1 MKDKSKNKKKLNFM
15 KTVLMIGYIPL
26 LTANIILT
34 LFASHKLETN
44 LEESTFLRLKSCAT
58 SVEQYF
64 TWDIREDILCKDDV
78 SYEFIDSLK
87 NDDIELTFFVEDT
100 RYLTSIKDE
109 SGNRIEDTKADSH
122 IWEEVK
128 KGNDYKASNV
138 EIAGVDYYVYYR
150 PVKSEAGDVIGMAF
164 AGEKVTT
171 VANAARTLSRSMYAI
186 DTFLLILFGAIL
198 FYVAGLIRKPIKQT
212 AECIDTIAHGD
223 ITQPIEIHTILEET
237 FMLVTAAKLL
247 QEKLGEIITNVS
259 GTSDQLKDNVDNL
272 KSLTNLS
279 SSGAAQISTTMEE
292 LASTASTLAENV
304 QTVDQNAMD
313 MGENI
318 DEIFKDVES
327 LSDNTQQMNDAKAV
341 ATEAID
347 TVITNTNSTVE
358 LISKVKD
365 QIDGTNE
372 AIKQI
377 NTAVELIVD
386 ITSQTNLL
394 SLNASIEAARAGVAG
409 KGFAVVAGE
418 IKQLAE
424 ESAKGAETIKA
435 VTQNIIKQSSESVAM
450 VEQIKEL
457 VDTESESVNA
467 TKENFDVLNN
477 CIQHNIASVKS
488 IDSKTK
494 ALDELK
500 GLIIGSITELSA
512 ISEENAASNQEV
524 TASVTNIS
532 SNVENIDEVTQEVLN
547 SSDTLS
553 ELMTYFK

>member
-1 MKDKSKNKKKLNFM
+1 MKDKGKNKKKLNFM

-26 LTANIILT
+26 LSANIILT

-44 LEESTFLRLKSCAT
+44 LEESTFLRLKACAT
-58 SVEQYF
+58 GVEQYF

-87 NDDIELTFFVEDT
+87 NEDIELTFFVDDT

-109 SGNRIEDTKADSH
+109 SGDRIEGTKADSH
-122 IWEEVK
+122 VWEEVK

-138 EIAGVDYYVYYR
+138 EIAGVDYYVYYI

-186 DTFLLILFGAIL
+186 DIFLLILFGAIL

-292 LASTASTLAENV
+292 LASTASTA
-304 QTVDQNAMD
+304 
-313 MGENI
+313 
-318 DEIFKDVES
+318 
-327 LSDNTQQMNDAKAV
+327 
-341 ATEAID
+341 
-347 TVITNTNSTVE
+347 
-358 LISKVKD
+358 
-365 QIDGTNE
+365 
-372 AIKQI
+372 
-377 NTAVELIVD
+377 
-386 ITSQTNLL
+386 
-394 SLNASIEAARAGVAG
+394 
-409 KGFAVVAGE
+409 
-418 IKQLAE
+418 
-424 ESAKGAETIKA
+424 
-435 VTQNIIKQSSESVAM
+435 
-450 VEQIKEL
+450 
-457 VDTESESVNA
+457 
-467 TKENFDVLNN
+467 
-477 CIQHNIASVKS
+477 C
-488 IDSKTK
+488 
-494 ALDELK
+494 
-500 GLIIGSITELSA
+500 
-512 ISEENAASNQEV
+512 
-524 TASVTNIS
+524 
-532 SNVENIDEVTQEVLN
+532 
-547 SSDTLS
+547 
-553 ELMTYFK
+553 

>member
-64 TWDIREDILCKDDV
+64 TWDIHEDILCKDDV

-138 EIAGVDYYVYYR
+138 EITGVDYYVYYM

-164 AGEKVTT
+164 AGEKATT
-171 VANAARTLSRSMYAI
+171 VSNAARTLSRSMYAI
-186 DTFLLILFGAIL
+186 DTFLLILCGAIL

-304 QTVDQNAMD
+304 QTVNQNAMN

-327 LSDNTQQMNDAKAV
+327 LSDNTQQMNDAKEV

-358 LISKVKD
+358 LISKVKG
-365 QIDGTNE
+365 QIDETNE

-409 KGFAVVAGE
+409 KGFAVVAEE
-418 IKQLAE
+418 IKKLAE
-424 ESAKGAETIKA
+424 ESAKGAESIKA

-477 CIQHNIASVKS
+477 CIQQNIASVES
-488 IDSKTK
+488 INTKTQ

>member
-58 SVEQYF
+58 SVEKYF

-78 SYEFIDSLK
+78 SYEFVDSLK

-100 RYLTSIKDE
+100 RYITSIKDE

-122 IWEEVK
+122 IWEEVQ

-247 QEKLGEIITNVS
+247 QEKHGEIITNVS

-304 QTVDQNAMD
+304 QTVNQNAME
-313 MGENI
+313 MGDNI

-327 LSDNTQQMNDAKAV
+327 LSDNTQQMNDAKEV

-365 QIDGTNE
+365 QIDETNE

-394 SLNASIEAARAGVAG
+394 SLNASIEAARAGAAG
-409 KGFAVVAGE
+409 KGFAVVAEE
-418 IKQLAE
+418 IKKLAE
-424 ESAKGAETIKA
+424 ESAKGAESIKA
-435 VTQNIIKQSSESVAM
+435 VTQNIIKQSGESVAM

>member
-100 RYLTSIKDE
+100 RYITSIKDE

-122 IWEEVK
+122 IWEEVQ

-138 EIAGVDYYVYYR
+138 EIAGVDYYVYYM
-150 PVKSEAGDVIGMAF
+150 PVKSEAGDVIGMSF

-171 VANAARTLSRSMYAI
+171 VANAARTLSRSMYFI
-186 DTFLLILFGAIL
+186 DTILLIIFGAIL
-198 FYVAGLIRKPIKQT
+198 FYVAELIRKPIKQT
-212 AECIDTIAHGD
+212 AACIDTIAHGD
-223 ITQPIEIHTILEET
+223 ITQPIEIHAIMDET
-237 FMLVTAAKLL
+237 FTLVTAAKLL

-304 QTVDQNAMD
+304 QTVNQNAIE
-313 MGENI
+313 MGDNI

-327 LSDNTQQMNDAKAV
+327 LSDNTQQMNDAKEV

-365 QIDGTNE
+365 QIDETNE

-409 KGFAVVAGE
+409 KGFAVVAEE
-418 IKQLAE
+418 IKKLAE
-424 ESAKGAETIKA
+424 ESAKGAESIKA
-435 VTQNIIKQSSESVAM
+435 VTQNIIKQSGESVAM

>member
-44 LEESTFLRLKSCAT
+44 LEESTYLRLKSCAT

-87 NDDIELTFFVEDT
+87 NDGIELTFFVDDT
-100 RYLTSIKDE
+100 RYLTSIKDA

-122 IWEEVK
+122 VWEEVK

-138 EIAGVDYYVYYR
+138 KIDGVDYYVYYI

-164 AGEKVTT
+164 AGEKATT

-186 DTFLLILFGAIL
+186 DTILLIIFGAIL

-304 QTVDQNAMD
+304 QTVNQNAMN

-327 LSDNTQQMNDAKAV
+327 LSDNTQQMNDAKEV

-365 QIDGTNE
+365 QIDETNE

-409 KGFAVVAGE
+409 KGFAVVAEE
-418 IKQLAE
+418 IKKLAE
-424 ESAKGAETIKA
+424 ESAKGAESIKA
-435 VTQNIIKQSSESVAM
+435 VTQNIIKQSGESVAM

-477 CIQHNIASVKS
+477 CIQQNIASVES
-488 IDSKTK
+488 INTKTQ

-553 ELMTYFK
+553 ELMNYFK

>member
-58 SVEQYF
+58 SVEKYF

-138 EIAGVDYYVYYR
+138 EIAGVKYYVYYM

-164 AGEKVTT
+164 AGEKATT
-171 VANAARTLSRSMYAI
+171 VSNAARTLSRSMYFI
-186 DTFLLILFGAIL
+186 DTVLLIIFGAIL
-198 FYVAGLIRKPIKQT
+198 FYVAGIIRKPIKQT

-223 ITQPIEIHTILEET
+223 ITQPIEIHTVLEET

-247 QEKLGEIITNVS
+247 QEKLGEIITNV
-259 GTSDQLKDNVDNL
+259 TSTSTQLKDNVDNL
-272 KSLTNLS
+272 KSLTDLS

-304 QTVDQNAMD
+304 QTVNQNAME
-313 MGENI
+313 MGDNI

-327 LSDNTQQMNDAKAV
+327 LSDNTQQMNDAKEV
-341 ATEAID
+341 ATEAIA

-365 QIDGTNE
+365 QIDDTNE

-424 ESAKGAETIKA
+424 ESAKGAESIKA

-450 VEQIKEL
+450 VEQIKKL

>member
-138 EIAGVDYYVYYR
+138 EIAGVDYYVYYK

-164 AGEKVTT
+164 AGEKFTT
-171 VANAARTLSRSMYAI
+171 VANAARTLSRSMYFI
-186 DTFLLILFGAIL
+186 DTILLIIFGAIL
-198 FYVAGLIRKPIKQT
+198 FYVAELIRKPIKQT

-223 ITQPIEIHTILEET
+223 ITQPIEIHTVLEET

-292 LASTASTLAENV
+292 LASTAATLAENV
-304 QTVDQNAMD
+304 QTVNQNAME
-313 MGENI
+313 MGDNI

-327 LSDNTQQMNDAKAV
+327 LSDNTQQMNDAKEV
-341 ATEAID
+341 ATDAID

-358 LISKVKD
+358 LISRVKD
-365 QIDGTNE
+365 QIDETNE

-409 KGFAVVAGE
+409 KGFAVVAEE
-418 IKQLAE
+418 IKKLAE
-424 ESAKGAETIKA
+424 ESAKGAESIKA
-435 VTQNIIKQSSESVAM
+435 VTQNIIKQSGESVAM

>member
-34 LFASHKLETN
+34 LFAAHKLETN
-44 LEESTFLRLKSCAT
+44 LEESTFLRLKACAT
-58 SVEQYF
+58 SVTQYF

-87 NDDIELTFFVEDT
+87 NDDIDLTFFVEDT

-138 EIAGVDYYVYYR
+138 EIAGVKYYVYYM

-171 VANAARTLSRSMYAI
+171 VANAARTLSRSMYFI
-186 DTFLLILFGAIL
+186 DTILLIIFGAIL

-259 GTSDQLKDNVDNL
+259 GTSNQLKDNVDNL

-292 LASTASTLAENV
+292 LASTASTLAESV
-304 QTVDQNAMD
+304 QTVNQNAME
-313 MGENI
+313 MGDNI

-327 LSDNTQQMNDAKAV
+327 LSDNTQQMNDAKEV

-365 QIDGTNE
+365 QIDETNE

-409 KGFAVVAGE
+409 KGFAVVAEE
-418 IKQLAE
+418 IKKLAE
-424 ESAKGAETIKA
+424 ESAKGAESIKA

>member
-58 SVEQYF
+58 SVEKYF

-109 SGNRIEDTKADSH
+109 NGNRIEDTKADSH
-122 IWEEVK
+122 IWEEVQ

-138 EIAGVDYYVYYR
+138 EIAGVDYYVYYM

-164 AGEKVTT
+164 AGEKATT
-171 VANAARTLSRSMYAI
+171 VSNAARTLSRSMYFI
-186 DTFLLILFGAIL
+186 DTVLLIIFGAIL

-223 ITQPIEIHTILEET
+223 ITQPIEIHTVLEET

-259 GTSDQLKDNVDNL
+259 GTSNQLKDNVDNL

-304 QTVDQNAMD
+304 QTVNQNAME
-313 MGENI
+313 MGDNI

-327 LSDNTQQMNDAKAV
+327 LSDNTQQMNDAKEV

-365 QIDGTNE
+365 QIDETNE

-394 SLNASIEAARAGVAG
+394 SLNASIEAARAGAAG
-409 KGFAVVAGE
+409 KGFAVVAEE
-418 IKQLAE
+418 IKKLAE
-424 ESAKGAETIKA
+424 ESAKGAESIKA
-435 VTQNIIKQSSESVAM
+435 VTQNIIKQSGESVAM

>member
-1 MKDKSKNKKKLNFM
+1 MKDKNKNKKKLNFM

-34 LFASHKLETN
+34 LFAAHKLETN
-44 LEESTFLRLKSCAT
+44 LEESTFLRLKACAT

-87 NDDIELTFFVEDT
+87 NEDIELTFFVDDT

-122 IWEEVK
+122 IWEEVQ

-138 EIAGVDYYVYYR
+138 EIAGVEYYVYYM

-164 AGEKVTT
+164 AGEKATIVTD
-171 VANAARTLSRSMYAI
+171 AASALTKSMYFI
-186 DTFLLILFGAIL
+186 DTILLIIFGAIL

-304 QTVDQNAMD
+304 QTVNQNAME
-313 MGENI
+313 MGDNI

-327 LSDNTQQMNDAKAV
+327 LSDNTQQMNDAKEV

-358 LISKVKD
+358 LISRVKA
-365 QIDGTNE
+365 QIDETNE
-372 AIKQI
+372 AVKQI

-424 ESAKGAETIKA
+424 ESAKGAESIKA

>member
-34 LFASHKLETN
+34 LFAAHKLETN
-44 LEESTFLRLKSCAT
+44 LEESTFLRLKACAT

-78 SYEFIDSLK
+78 SYEFVDSLK
-87 NDDIELTFFVEDT
+87 NDDIELTFFVDDT

-109 SGNRIEDTKADSH
+109 SGNRIEGTKADSH
-122 IWEEVK
+122 VWEEVK

-138 EIAGVDYYVYYR
+138 EIAGVEYYVYYI

-164 AGEKVTT
+164 AGEKATIVTE
-171 VANAARTLSRSMYAI
+171 AASALTKSMYFI
-186 DTFLLILFGAIL
+186 DTILLIIFGAIL

-259 GTSDQLKDNVDNL
+259 GTSNQLKDNVDNL

-304 QTVDQNAMD
+304 QTVNQNAME
-313 MGENI
+313 MGDNI

-358 LISKVKD
+358 LISRVKD
-365 QIDGTNE
+365 QIDETNE
-372 AIKQI
+372 AVKQI

-424 ESAKGAETIKA
+424 ESAKGAESIKA

-467 TKENFDVLNN
+467 TKENFEVLNN
-477 CIQHNIASVKS
+477 CIQQNIASVKS

>member
-1 MKDKSKNKKKLNFM
+1 M
-15 KTVLMIGYIPL
+15 
-26 LTANIILT
+26 
-34 LFASHKLETN
+34 
-44 LEESTFLRLKSCAT
+44 
-58 SVEQYF
+58 
-64 TWDIREDILCKDDV
+64 
-78 SYEFIDSLK
+78 
-87 NDDIELTFFVEDT
+87 TFFVEDT

-109 SGNRIEDTKADSH
+109 SGHRIEDTKADSH
-122 IWEEVK
+122 VWEEVK

-138 EIAGVDYYVYYR
+138 EIAGVDYYVYYM
-150 PVKSEAGDVIGMAF
+150 PVKSEAGDVIGMSF
-164 AGEKVTT
+164 AGEKATT
-171 VANAARTLSRSMYAI
+171 VSNAARTLSRSMYFI
-186 DTFLLILFGAIL
+186 DTILLIIFGAIL
-198 FYVAGLIRKPIKQT
+198 FYVAELIRKPIKQT

-223 ITQPIEIHTILEET
+223 ITQPIEIHAIMDET
-237 FMLVTAAKLL
+237 FTLVTAAKLL
-247 QEKLGEIITNVS
+247 QEKLGEIITNV
-259 GTSDQLKDNVDNL
+259 TSTSNQLKDNVDNL
-272 KSLTNLS
+272 KSLADLS
-279 SSGAAQISTTMEE
+279 SSGASQISTTMEE

-304 QTVDQNAMD
+304 QTVNQNAIE
-313 MGENI
+313 MGDNI

-327 LSDNTQQMNDAKAV
+327 LSDNTQQMNDAKEV

-365 QIDGTNE
+365 QIDETNE

-394 SLNASIEAARAGVAG
+394 SLNASIEAARAGAAG

-424 ESAKGAETIKA
+424 ESAKGAESIKA
-435 VTQNIIKQSSESVAM
+435 VTQNIIKQSGESVAM

>member
-34 LFASHKLETN
+34 IYASHKLETN

-58 SVEQYF
+58 SVDQYF
-64 TWDIREDILCKDDV
+64 TWDIRENILCKDDV

-138 EIAGVDYYVYYR
+138 EIAGVEYYVYYM

-164 AGEKVTT
+164 AGEKATT
-171 VANAARTLSRSMYAI
+171 VSNAARTLSRSMYFI
-186 DTFLLILFGAIL
+186 DTILLIIFGAIL

-223 ITQPIEIHTILEET
+223 ITQPIEIHTVLDET
-237 FMLVTAAKLL
+237 FTLVTAAKLL
-247 QEKLGEIITNVS
+247 QEKLGEIITNV
-259 GTSDQLKDNVDNL
+259 TSTSTQLKDNVDNL
-272 KSLTNLS
+272 KSLTDLS

-304 QTVDQNAMD
+304 QTVNQNAME
-313 MGENI
+313 MGDNI

-327 LSDNTQQMNDAKAV
+327 LSDNTQQMNDAKEV

-365 QIDGTNE
+365 QIDETNE
-372 AIKQI
+372 AVKQI

-424 ESAKGAETIKA
+424 ESAKGAESIKA

-457 VDTESESVNA
+457 VDTESKSVNA

-477 CIQHNIASVKS
+477 CIQQNIASVKS
-488 IDSKTK
+488 IDNKTK

>member
-1 MKDKSKNKKKLNFM
+1 MKDKNKNKKKLNFM

-26 LTANIILT
+26 LSANIILT

-100 RYLTSIKDE
+100 RYITSINDA

-138 EIAGVDYYVYYR
+138 EIAGVDYYVYYM
-150 PVKSEAGDVIGMAF
+150 PVKSEAGDVIGMSF
-164 AGEKVTT
+164 AGEKATT
-171 VANAARTLSRSMYAI
+171 VSNAARTLSRSMYFI
-186 DTFLLILFGAIL
+186 DTVLLIIFGAIL

-259 GTSDQLKDNVDNL
+259 GTSNQLKDNVDNL

-304 QTVDQNAMD
+304 QTVNQNAME
-313 MGENI
+313 MGDNI

-358 LISKVKD
+358 LISRVKD
-365 QIDGTNE
+365 QIDETNE
-372 AIKQI
+372 AVKQI

-424 ESAKGAETIKA
+424 ESAKGAESIKA

-467 TKENFDVLNN
+467 TKENFEVLNN
-477 CIQHNIASVKS
+477 CIQQNIASVKS

>member
-34 LFASHKLETN
+34 LFASHKLKTN

-87 NDDIELTFFVEDT
+87 NDDIELTFFVDDT

-304 QTVDQNAMD
+304 QTVNQNAME
-313 MGENI
+313 MGDNI

-347 TVITNTNSTVE
+347 KVITNTNST
-358 LISKVKD
+358 
-365 QIDGTNE
+365 
-372 AIKQI
+372 
-377 NTAVELIVD
+377 VELIVD

-409 KGFAVVAGE
+409 KGFAVVAEE
-418 IKQLAE
+418 IKKLAE
-424 ESAKGAETIKA
+424 ESAKGAESIKA
-435 VTQNIIKQSSESVAM
+435 VTQNIIKQSGESVAM

>member
-15 KTVLMIGYIPL
+15 KTVLIIGYIPL

-34 LFASHKLETN
+34 LFASYKLKTN

-78 SYEFIDSLK
+78 SYGFIDSLR

-122 IWEEVK
+122 VWEEVK

-138 EIAGVDYYVYYR
+138 EIAGVKYYVYYM

-186 DTFLLILFGAIL
+186 DTILLIIFGAIL

-223 ITQPIEIHTILEET
+223 IKQPIEIHTILEET

-304 QTVDQNAMD
+304 QTVNQNAME
-313 MGENI
+313 MGDNI

-327 LSDNTQQMNDAKAV
+327 LSDNTQQMNDAKEV

-365 QIDGTNE
+365 QIDETNE

-409 KGFAVVAGE
+409 KGFAVVAEE
-418 IKQLAE
+418 IKKLAE
-424 ESAKGAETIKA
+424 ESAKGAESIKA
-435 VTQNIIKQSSESVAM
+435 VTQNIIKQSGESVAM

-477 CIQHNIASVKS
+477 CIQQNIASVES
-488 IDSKTK
+488 INTKTK

>member
-34 LFASHKLETN
+34 LFAAHKLETN
-44 LEESTFLRLKSCAT
+44 LEESTYLRLKACAT

-78 SYEFIDSLK
+78 SYGFIDSLR

-138 EIAGVDYYVYYR
+138 EIAGVDYYVYYM

-164 AGEKVTT
+164 AGEKATT
-171 VANAARTLSRSMYAI
+171 VANAARTLSRSMYFI
-186 DTFLLILFGAIL
+186 DTILLIIFGAIL
-198 FYVAGLIRKPIKQT
+198 FYIAELIRKPIKQT

-223 ITQPIEIHTILEET
+223 ITQPIEIHTALDET
-237 FMLVTAAKLL
+237 FTLVTAAKLL
-247 QEKLGEIITNVS
+247 QEKLGEIITNV
-259 GTSDQLKDNVDNL
+259 TSTSNQLKDTVDNL
-272 KSLTNLS
+272 KSLTDLS
-279 SSGAAQISTTMEE
+279 SSGASQISTTMEE

-304 QTVDQNAMD
+304 QTVNQNAME
-313 MGENI
+313 MGDNI

-327 LSDNTQQMNDAKAV
+327 LSDNTQQMDDAKEV

-365 QIDGTNE
+365 QIDETNE

-409 KGFAVVAGE
+409 KGFAVVAEE
-418 IKQLAE
+418 IKKLAE
-424 ESAKGAETIKA
+424 ESAKGAESIKA
-435 VTQNIIKQSSESVAM
+435 VTQNIIKQSGESVAM

>member
-58 SVEQYF
+58 SVEKYF

-164 AGEKVTT
+164 AGEKATT
-171 VANAARTLSRSMYAI
+171 VSNAARTLSRSMYFI
-186 DTFLLILFGAIL
+186 DTILLIIFGAIL
-198 FYVAGLIRKPIKQT
+198 FYVAELIRKPIKQT

-247 QEKLGEIITNVS
+247 QEKLDEIITNVS

-292 LASTASTLAENV
+292 LASTAATLAENV
-304 QTVDQNAMD
+304 QTVNQNAME
-313 MGENI
+313 MGDNI

-327 LSDNTQQMNDAKAV
+327 LSDNTQQMNDAKEV

-365 QIDGTNE
+365 QIDATNE
-372 AIKQI
+372 AVKQI

>member
-34 LFASHKLETN
+34 IFASHKLETN
-44 LEESTFLRLKSCAT
+44 LEESTYLRLKSCAT

-87 NDDIELTFFVEDT
+87 NDDIELTFFVDDT

-138 EIAGVDYYVYYR
+138 EIAGVDYYVYYI

-171 VANAARTLSRSMYAI
+171 VANAARTLSRSMYFI
-186 DTFLLILFGAIL
+186 DTILLIIFGAIL

-223 ITQPIEIHTILEET
+223 ITQPIEIHTVLEET

-259 GTSDQLKDNVDNL
+259 GTSNQLKDNVDNL

-304 QTVDQNAMD
+304 QTVNQNAME
-313 MGENI
+313 MGDNI

-327 LSDNTQQMNDAKAV
+327 LSDNTQQMNDAKEV

-358 LISKVKD
+358 LISKVKA
-365 QIDGTNE
+365 QIDETNE

-409 KGFAVVAGE
+409 KGFAVVAEE
-418 IKQLAE
+418 IKKLAE
-424 ESAKGAETIKA
+424 ESAKGAESIKA
-435 VTQNIIKQSSESVAM
+435 VTQNIIKQSGESVAM

-477 CIQHNIASVKS
+477 CIQQNIASVES
-488 IDSKTK
+488 INTKTQ

-532 SNVENIDEVTQEVLN
+532 ANVENIDEVTKEVLD
-547 SSDTLS
+547 SSNTLS

>member
-34 LFASHKLETN
+34 LYASHKLETN

-100 RYLTSIKDE
+100 RYITSIKDE

-122 IWEEVK
+122 IWEEVQ

-138 EIAGVDYYVYYR
+138 EIAGVDYYVYYM
-150 PVKSEAGDVIGMAF
+150 PVKSEAGDVIGMSF

-171 VANAARTLSRSMYAI
+171 VANAARTLSRSMYFI
-186 DTFLLILFGAIL
+186 DTILLIIFGAIL

-223 ITQPIEIHTILEET
+223 ITQPIEIHTALEET

-259 GTSDQLKDNVDNL
+259 GTSNQLKDNVDNL

-304 QTVDQNAMD
+304 QTVNQNAME
-313 MGENI
+313 MGDNI

-327 LSDNTQQMNDAKAV
+327 LSDNTQQMNDAKEV

-365 QIDGTNE
+365 QIDETNE

-409 KGFAVVAGE
+409 KGFAVVAEE
-418 IKQLAE
+418 IKKLAE
-424 ESAKGAETIKA
+424 ESAKGAESIKA
-435 VTQNIIKQSSESVAM
+435 VTQNIIKQSGESVAM

>member
-1 MKDKSKNKKKLNFM
+1 MKDKNKNKKKLNFM

-26 LTANIILT
+26 LSANIILT

-44 LEESTFLRLKSCAT
+44 LEESTFLRLKACAT
-58 SVEQYF
+58 SVAQYF
-64 TWDIREDILCKDDV
+64 TWDIREDILCKDDA

-87 NDDIELTFFVEDT
+87 NDDIDLTFFVEDT

-109 SGNRIEDTKADSH
+109 SGNRIEDTKADNH
-122 IWEEVK
+122 VWEEVK

-138 EIAGVDYYVYYR
+138 DIVGVEYYVYYI

-304 QTVDQNAMD
+304 QTVNQNAME
-313 MGENI
+313 MGDNI

-327 LSDNTQQMNDAKAV
+327 LSDNTQQMNDAKEV

-365 QIDGTNE
+365 QIDETNE

-409 KGFAVVAGE
+409 KGFAVVAEE
-418 IKQLAE
+418 IKKLAE
-424 ESAKGAETIKA
+424 ESAKGAESIKA
-435 VTQNIIKQSSESVAM
+435 VTQNIIKQSGESVAM
-450 VEQIKEL
+450 VEQIKGL

-477 CIQHNIASVKS
+477 CIQQNIASVES
-488 IDSKTK
+488 INTKTQ

>member
-100 RYLTSIKDE
+100 RYLTSIKDA

-122 IWEEVK
+122 IWEEVQ

-138 EIAGVDYYVYYR
+138 EIAGVDYYVYYK

-164 AGEKVTT
+164 AGEKFTT
-171 VANAARTLSRSMYAI
+171 VANAARTLSRSMYFI
-186 DTFLLILFGAIL
+186 DTILLIIFGAIL
-198 FYVAGLIRKPIKQT
+198 FYVAELIRKPIKQT

-223 ITQPIEIHTILEET
+223 ITQPIEIHTVLEET

-292 LASTASTLAENV
+292 LASTAATLAENV
-304 QTVDQNAMD
+304 QTVNQNAME
-313 MGENI
+313 MGDNI

-327 LSDNTQQMNDAKAV
+327 LSDNTQQMNDAKEV
-341 ATEAID
+341 ATDAID

-358 LISKVKD
+358 LISRVKD
-365 QIDGTNE
+365 QIDETNE

-409 KGFAVVAGE
+409 KGFAVVAEE
-418 IKQLAE
+418 IKKLAE
-424 ESAKGAETIKA
+424 ESAKGAESIKA
-435 VTQNIIKQSSESVAM
+435 VTQNIIKQSGESVAM

-524 TASVTNIS
+524 TPSATTLS

>member
-34 LFASHKLETN
+34 LFAANKLETN
-44 LEESTFLRLKSCAT
+44 LEESTYLRLKACAT

-109 SGNRIEDTKADSH
+109 SGNRFEGTKADSH
-122 IWEEVK
+122 VWEEVK
-128 KGNDYKASNV
+128 KGNDYKASNI
-138 EIAGVDYYVYYR
+138 EIAGVKYYVYYM

-164 AGEKVTT
+164 AGEKATT
-171 VANAARTLSRSMYAI
+171 VANAARTLSRSMYFI
-186 DTFLLILFGAIL
+186 DTILLIIFGAIL
-198 FYVAGLIRKPIKQT
+198 FYVAELIRKPIKQT

-223 ITQPIEIHTILEET
+223 ITQPIEIHTALDET
-237 FMLVTAAKLL
+237 FTLVTAAKLL
-247 QEKLGEIITNVS
+247 QEKLDEIITNV
-259 GTSDQLKDNVDNL
+259 TSTSNQLKDNVDNL
-272 KSLTNLS
+272 KSLTDLS

-304 QTVDQNAMD
+304 QTVNQNAME
-313 MGENI
+313 MGDNI

-327 LSDNTQQMNDAKAV
+327 LSDNTQQMDDAKEV

-358 LISKVKD
+358 LISRVKD
-365 QIDGTNE
+365 QIDETNE

-394 SLNASIEAARAGVAG
+394 SLNASIEAARAGAAG

>member
-58 SVEQYF
+58 SVEKYF

-87 NDDIELTFFVEDT
+87 NDDIEMTFFVEDT

-109 SGNRIEDTKADSH
+109 SGNRIEGTKADSH
-122 IWEEVK
+122 VWEEVK

-138 EIAGVDYYVYYR
+138 EIAGVEYYVYYM

-164 AGEKVTT
+164 AGEKATT
-171 VANAARTLSRSMYAI
+171 VANAARTLSRSMYFI
-186 DTFLLILFGAIL
+186 DTILLIIFGAIL
-198 FYVAGLIRKPIKQT
+198 FYIAELIRKPIKQT

-223 ITQPIEIHTILEET
+223 ITQPIEIHTVLEET

-304 QTVDQNAMD
+304 QTVNQNAME
-313 MGENI
+313 MGDNI
-318 DEIFKDVES
+318 DDIFKDVES

-365 QIDGTNE
+365 QIDETNE

-409 KGFAVVAGE
+409 KGFAVVAEE
-418 IKQLAE
+418 IKKLAE
-424 ESAKGAETIKA
+424 ESAKGAESIKA
-435 VTQNIIKQSSESVAM
+435 VTQNIIKQSGESVAM

>member
-34 LFASHKLETN
+34 LFASHKLKTN

-87 NDDIELTFFVEDT
+87 NDDIELTFFVDDT

-304 QTVDQNAMD
+304 QTVNQNAME
-313 MGENI
+313 MGDNI

-347 TVITNTNSTVE
+347 KVITNTNSTVE
-358 LISKVKD
+358 LISKVKN
-365 QIDGTNE
+365 QIDETNE

-409 KGFAVVAGE
+409 KGFAVVAEE
-418 IKQLAE
+418 IKKLAE
-424 ESAKGAETIKA
+424 ESAKGAESIKA
-435 VTQNIIKQSSESVAM
+435 VTQNIIKQSGESVAM

>member
-1 MKDKSKNKKKLNFM
+1 MKNKSKNKKKLNFM

-100 RYLTSIKDE
+100 RYITSIKDE

-138 EIAGVDYYVYYR
+138 EIAGVDYYVYYM
-150 PVKSEAGDVIGMAF
+150 PVKSEAGDVIGMSF
-164 AGEKVTT
+164 AGEKATT
-171 VANAARTLSRSMYAI
+171 VSNAARTLSRSMYFI
-186 DTFLLILFGAIL
+186 DTILLIIFGAIL
-198 FYVAGLIRKPIKQT
+198 FYVAELMRKPIKQT

-223 ITQPIEIHTILEET
+223 ITQPIEIHAIMDET
-237 FMLVTAAKLL
+237 FTLVTAAKLL
-247 QEKLGEIITNVS
+247 QEKLGEIITNV
-259 GTSDQLKDNVDNL
+259 TSTSNQLKDNVDNL
-272 KSLTNLS
+272 KSLTDLS
-279 SSGAAQISTTMEE
+279 SSGASQISTTMEE

-304 QTVDQNAMD
+304 QTVNQNAIE
-313 MGENI
+313 MGDNI

-327 LSDNTQQMNDAKAV
+327 LSDNTQQMSDAKEV

-365 QIDGTNE
+365 QIDETNE

-424 ESAKGAETIKA
+424 ESAKGAESIKA
-435 VTQNIIKQSSESVAM
+435 VTQNIIKQSGESVAM

>member
-34 LFASHKLETN
+34 LFAAHKLETN
-44 LEESTFLRLKSCAT
+44 LEESTFLRLKACAT

-78 SYEFIDSLK
+78 SYEFVDSLK
-87 NDDIELTFFVEDT
+87 NDDIELTFFVDDT

-109 SGNRIEDTKADSH
+109 SGNRIEGTKADSNV
-122 IWEEVK
+122 WEEVK

-138 EIAGVDYYVYYR
+138 EIAGVEYYVYYI

-164 AGEKVTT
+164 AGEKATIVTE
-171 VANAARTLSRSMYAI
+171 AASALTKSMYFI
-186 DTFLLILFGAIL
+186 DTILLIIFGAIL

-304 QTVDQNAMD
+304 QTVNQNAME
-313 MGENI
+313 MGDNI

-358 LISKVKD
+358 LISRVKN
-365 QIDGTNE
+365 QIDETNE
-372 AIKQI
+372 AVKQI

>member
-34 LFASHKLETN
+34 LFAAHKLETN
-44 LEESTFLRLKSCAT
+44 LEESTFLRLKACAT
-58 SVEQYF
+58 SVKQYF
-64 TWDIREDILCKDDV
+64 TWDIREDILCKDDA

-87 NDDIELTFFVEDT
+87 NDDIDLTFFVEDT

-122 IWEEVK
+122 VWEEVK

-138 EIAGVDYYVYYR
+138 EIAGVEYYVYYT
-150 PVKSEAGDVIGMAF
+150 PVKSEAGAVIGMAF

-171 VANAARTLSRSMYAI
+171 VTDAARTLSRSMYAI
-186 DTFLLILFGAIL
+186 DTFLLIIFGAIL

-223 ITQPIEIHTILEET
+223 ISQPVAVHTILEET

-304 QTVDQNAMD
+304 QTVNQNAME
-313 MGENI
+313 MGDNI

-327 LSDNTQQMNDAKAV
+327 LSDNTQQMNDAKEV

-358 LISKVKD
+358 LISRVKD
-365 QIDGTNE
+365 QINETNE

-409 KGFAVVAGE
+409 KGFAVVAEE
-418 IKQLAE
+418 IKKLAE
-424 ESAKGAETIKA
+424 ESAKGAESIKA

-477 CIQHNIASVKS
+477 CIQQNIASVES
-488 IDSKTK
+488 IDTKTK

>member
-58 SVEQYF
+58 SVEKYF

-122 IWEEVK
+122 VWEEVK
-128 KGNDYKASNV
+128 KGNDYKASNI
-138 EIAGVDYYVYYR
+138 EIAGVKYYVYYM

-164 AGEKVTT
+164 AGEKATT
-171 VANAARTLSRSMYAI
+171 VSNAARTLSRSMYFI
-186 DTFLLILFGAIL
+186 DTILLIIFGAIL

-237 FMLVTAAKLL
+237 FMLITAAKLL

-304 QTVDQNAMD
+304 QTVNQNAME
-313 MGENI
+313 MGDNI

-365 QIDGTNE
+365 QIDETNE

-435 VTQNIIKQSSESVAM
+435 VTQNIIKQSGESVAM

>member
-26 LTANIILT
+26 LSANIILT

-44 LEESTFLRLKSCAT
+44 LEESTFLRLKACAT
-58 SVEQYF
+58 SVGQYF
-64 TWDIREDILCKDDV
+64 TWDMREDILCKDDV

-87 NDDIELTFFVEDT
+87 NDDIELTFFVDDT

-109 SGNRIEDTKADSH
+109 SGDRIEGTKADSH
-122 IWEEVK
+122 VWEEVK

-138 EIAGVDYYVYYR
+138 EIAGVDYYVYYM

-186 DTFLLILFGAIL
+186 DIFLLILFGAIL

-292 LASTASTLAENV
+292 LAYTASTLAENV
-304 QTVDQNAMD
+304 QTVNQNAME
-313 MGENI
+313 MGDNI

-327 LSDNTQQMNDAKAV
+327 LSDNTQQMNDAKEV

-347 TVITNTNSTVE
+347 TVIINTNSTVE

-365 QIDGTNE
+365 QIDETNE

-377 NTAVELIVD
+377 NIAVELIVD

-409 KGFAVVAGE
+409 KGFAVVAEE
-418 IKQLAE
+418 IKKLAE
-424 ESAKGAETIKA
+424 ESSKGAESIKA

-467 TKENFDVLNN
+467 TKENFDVLND
-477 CIQHNIASVKS
+477 CIQQNITSVES
-488 IDSKTK
+488 INTKTQ

>member
-1 MKDKSKNKKKLNFM
+1 MKNKSKNKKKLNFM

-58 SVEQYF
+58 SVEKYF

-100 RYLTSIKDE
+100 RYITSIKDE

-138 EIAGVDYYVYYR
+138 EIAGVDYYVYYM
-150 PVKSEAGDVIGMAF
+150 PVKSEAGDVIGMSF
-164 AGEKVTT
+164 AGEKATT
-171 VANAARTLSRSMYAI
+171 VSNAARTLSRSMYFI
-186 DTFLLILFGAIL
+186 DTILLIIFGAIL
-198 FYVAGLIRKPIKQT
+198 FYVAELIRKPIKQT

-223 ITQPIEIHTILEET
+223 ITQPIEIHAIMDET
-237 FMLVTAAKLL
+237 FTLVTAAKLL
-247 QEKLGEIITNVS
+247 QEKLGEIITNV
-259 GTSDQLKDNVDNL
+259 TSTSNQLKDNVDNL
-272 KSLTNLS
+272 KSLTDLS
-279 SSGAAQISTTMEE
+279 SSGASQISTTMEE

-304 QTVDQNAMD
+304 QTVNQNAIE
-313 MGENI
+313 MGDNI

-327 LSDNTQQMNDAKAV
+327 LSDNTQQMSDAKEV

-365 QIDGTNE
+365 QIDETNE

-394 SLNASIEAARAGVAG
+394 SLNASIEAARAGAAG

-424 ESAKGAETIKA
+424 ESAKGAESIKA
-435 VTQNIIKQSSESVAM
+435 VTQNIIKQSGESVAM

>member
-138 EIAGVDYYVYYR
+138 EIAGVDYYVYYM

-223 ITQPIEIHTILEET
+223 ITQPIEIHTVLEET
-237 FMLVTAAKLL
+237 FMLITAAKLL

-304 QTVDQNAMD
+304 QTVNQNAME
-313 MGENI
+313 MGDNI

-365 QIDGTNE
+365 QIDETNE

-424 ESAKGAETIKA
+424 ESAKGAESIKA
-435 VTQNIIKQSSESVAM
+435 VTQNIIKQSGESVAM

>member
-138 EIAGVDYYVYYR
+138 EIAGVDYYVYYM

-223 ITQPIEIHTILEET
+223 ITQPIEIHTALEET

-304 QTVDQNAMD
+304 QTVNQNAME
-313 MGENI
+313 MGDNI

-327 LSDNTQQMNDAKAV
+327 LSDNTQQMNDAKEV

-365 QIDGTNE
+365 QIDETNE

-409 KGFAVVAGE
+409 KGFAVVAEE
-418 IKQLAE
+418 IKKLAE
-424 ESAKGAETIKA
+424 ESAKGAESIKA
-435 VTQNIIKQSSESVAM
+435 VTQNIIKQSGESVAM

>member
-1 MKDKSKNKKKLNFM
+1 MKDKSKNKQKLNFM

-34 LFASHKLETN
+34 LFASYKLKTN
-44 LEESTFLRLKSCAT
+44 LEESTYLRLKSCAT

-122 IWEEVK
+122 VWEEVK

-138 EIAGVDYYVYYR
+138 EIAGVNYYVYYI
-150 PVKSEAGDVIGMAF
+150 PVKSEAGEVIGMAF

-171 VANAARTLSRSMYAI
+171 VANAARTLSRSMYFI
-186 DTFLLILFGAIL
+186 DTILLIIFGAIL
-198 FYVAGLIRKPIKQT
+198 FYVACLIRKPIKQT
-212 AECIDTIAHGD
+212 AECINTIAHGD
-223 ITQPIEIHTILEET
+223 ITQPIKVHTILEET
-237 FMLVTAAKLL
+237 FMLITAAKLL
-247 QEKLGEIITNVS
+247 QEKLSEIITNVS
-259 GTSDQLKDNVDNL
+259 GTSNHLKDNVDNL
-272 KSLTNLS
+272 KSLTELS
-279 SSGAAQISTTMEE
+279 STGTAQISTTMEE

-304 QTVDQNAMD
+304 QTVNQNAID

-327 LSDNTQQMNDAKAV
+327 LSDNTQQMDNAKTV
-341 ATEAID
+341 ATKAID

-365 QIDGTNE
+365 QIDETNE
-372 AIKQI
+372 AITQI

-409 KGFAVVAGE
+409 KGFAVVAEE
-418 IKQLAE
+418 IKKLAE

-435 VTQNIIKQSSESVAM
+435 VTQNIIKQSSESVTM
-450 VEQIKEL
+450 VEQIKQL

-467 TKENFDVLNN
+467 TKENFDVLNT
-477 CIQHNIASVKS
+477 CIQQNIASVES
-488 IDSKTK
+488 INKKTQ

-524 TASVTNIS
+524 TASVTGIS
-532 SNVENIDEVTQEVLN
+532 SNVENIDDVTQEVLK
-547 SSDTLS
+547 SSDTLN

>member
-34 LFASHKLETN
+34 LFAAHKLETN
-44 LEESTFLRLKSCAT
+44 LEESTFLRLKACAT
-58 SVEQYF
+58 SVDQYF

-87 NDDIELTFFVEDT
+87 NEDIELTFFVDDT

-138 EIAGVDYYVYYR
+138 EIAGVDYYVYYM

-164 AGEKVTT
+164 AGEKATIVTE
-171 VANAARTLSRSMYAI
+171 AASALTKSMYFI
-186 DTFLLILFGAIL
+186 DTILLIIFGAIL

-304 QTVDQNAMD
+304 QTVNQNAME
-313 MGENI
+313 MGDNI

-327 LSDNTQQMNDAKAV
+327 LSDNTQQMNDAKEV

-347 TVITNTNSTVE
+347 TVIANTNSTVE
-358 LISKVKD
+358 LISRVKN
-365 QIDGTNE
+365 QIDETNE
-372 AIKQI
+372 AVKQI

>member
-34 LFASHKLETN
+34 LFAAHKLETN
-44 LEESTFLRLKSCAT
+44 LEESTFLRLKACAT
-58 SVEQYF
+58 SVDQYF

-87 NDDIELTFFVEDT
+87 NEDIELTFFVDDT

-138 EIAGVDYYVYYR
+138 EIAGVDYYVYYM

-164 AGEKVTT
+164 AGEKATIVTE
-171 VANAARTLSRSMYAI
+171 AASALTKSMYFI
-186 DTFLLILFGAIL
+186 DTILLIIFGAIL

-304 QTVDQNAMD
+304 QTVNQNAME
-313 MGENI
+313 MGDNI

-327 LSDNTQQMNDAKAV
+327 LSDNTQQMNDAKEV
-341 ATEAID
+341 ATKAID
-347 TVITNTNSTVE
+347 TVIANTNSTVE
-358 LISKVKD
+358 LISRVKN
-365 QIDGTNE
+365 QIDETNE
-372 AIKQI
+372 AVKQI